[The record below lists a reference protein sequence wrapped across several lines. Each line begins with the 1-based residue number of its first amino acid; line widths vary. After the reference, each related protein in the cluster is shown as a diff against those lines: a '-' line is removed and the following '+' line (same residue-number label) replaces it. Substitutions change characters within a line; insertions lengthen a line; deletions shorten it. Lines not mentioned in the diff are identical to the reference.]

1 MKKIE
6 RKDFIKL
13 GGGAV
18 VGGLSGFV
26 FSGAPFKGFQWVVE
40 WTQDQYVP
48 SRGLENFVQ
57 SINQSCPDKCQV
69 SVRKI
74 SKRAVQLSSIDGVCP
89 SCQNALQLLYHPERI
104 QKPLKKIKNGKYK
117 EVTWDVALKEIGA
130 ELKKSGAKSASIS
143 KDYNLSTYLTE
154 KLITAAGSKNSFIE
168 TSGETIAQATL
179 GGIPQYNIENS
190 DYVLSFGARVM
201 EGWGSPKA
209 AVKLADN
216 MAKGKSKLVQVDT
229 NATRTASM
237 ATQWVNV
244 KPGTEAVLAISIAG
258 VLINKYGKSTNDAD
272 FQRIMNLA
280 TNQYKPENAEIITG
294 VPKKTIEAIAASFAK
309 AYRPVALAGCGGSGV
324 SASSAEILAVYTLNR
339 LVNTSAVQ
347 LVNPVG
353 YGKNSK
359 LDEFISKG
367 TFDFMIISGA
377 NPVYKS
383 VLGSD
388 LAKKL
393 DKAFVVALAP
403 IQNDTTFYADYILP
417 TLSFLETGNKAA
429 VSPETNGKNC
439 ADILAAIAKA
449 SGLAIPAGRRDPR
462 TRGAGAAIN
471 YSYAKTSKQFKA
483 MGKIVEKDNKYPLY
497 LMPFEVNVLGD
508 GDGLAYPYVLK
519 TLDSQTFSYEKMC
532 VHINSKTAKD
542 QGVSDGSC
550 VDIESANGEIENLL
564 VVVTDTVAPGVLAVP
579 LGFGH
584 KNFTK
589 YGSDKGSN
597 PKTIMAK
604 DIDPLSGSANWW
616 ITRAKLS

>member
-18 VGGLSGFV
+18 VGGLTGFV

-48 SRGLENFVQ
+48 TRGIENFVQ

-74 SKRAVQLSSIDGVCP
+74 SKRAVQLSSTNGVCP

-117 EVTWDVALKEIGA
+117 EVTWDIALKEIGA
-130 ELKKSGAKSASIS
+130 ELKKSAAKSASIS
-143 KDYNLSTYLTE
+143 KGYNLSSYLTE
-154 KLITAAGSKNSFIE
+154 KLISAAGSKNNFIE

-201 EGWGSPKA
+201 EGWGSSKA
-209 AVKLADN
+209 SVKLADN
-216 MAKGKSKLVQVDT
+216 MRKGYAKLVQVDT

-237 ATQWVNV
+237 ATQWINV
-244 KPGTEAVLAISIAG
+244 KPGTEAILAMSIAG
-258 VLINKYGKSTNDAD
+258 VLINKYGKSTNDAG
-272 FQRIMNLA
+272 FLNIMSLA
-280 TNQYKPENAEIITG
+280 TQNSPEKAEKITG
-294 VPKKTIEAIAASFAK
+294 VPKKTIEAIAAAF
-309 AYRPVALAGCGGSGV
+309 ALAKRPAALSGNGGVGV

-339 LVNTSAVQ
+339 LVNSAAVS

-353 YGKNSK
+353 FSKSSK
-359 LDEFISKG
+359 LDEFIKKG
-367 TFDFMIISGA
+367 SFDFMIISEA

-383 VLGSD
+383 VYGAD

-393 DKAFVVALAP
+393 EKAFVVALAP
-403 IQNDTTFYADYILP
+403 IQNDTTYYADYILP
-417 TLSFLETGNKAA
+417 TLSFLEVGNKTA
-429 VSPETNGKNC
+429 VSSDGRGKNC
-439 ADILAAIAKA
+439 ADILDSIAKA
-449 SGLAIPAGRRDPR
+449 SGLAIPAGRKATG
-462 TRGAGAAIN
+462 TRAAGYAIDYN
-471 YSYAKTSKQFKA
+471 YDITKPIFKS
-483 MGKIVEKDNKYPLY
+483 MSKIVEKDSKYPLY
-497 LMPFEVNVLGD
+497 MMPYEATLLGD

-532 VHINSKTAKD
+532 LHINSKTAKD

-550 VDIESANGEIENLL
+550 VDIESANGTIENLT
-564 VVVTDTVAPGVLAVP
+564 VVVTDTVAPDVVAVP

-589 YGSDKGSN
+589 YGSNKGSN

-616 ITRAKLS
+616 ITRVKLS